1 MVGIL
6 VFQGGDWDDVYA
18 VGALVGGVMRDFKF
32 STREISAFQPVR
44 FRVFITRILNIQPER
59 FQLFNPRD
67 FVFAIKAD
75 FYIRMLQYGR
85 LHSGRVGDDRKIPP
99 WVIVI
104 HGGGFVLI
112 SAHYV
117 CIFTGLLFQYKYNYC
132 NSSAHQQQCTY
143 RYSYYQHKRS
153 FIFNE

>member
-18 VGALVGGVMRDFKF
+18 VGALVGGVMRDFEF
-32 STREISAFQPVR
+32 PTREILSFQPVR
-44 FRVFITRILNIQPER
+44 FRVFITRV
-59 FQLFNPRD
+59 

-75 FYIRMLQYGR
+75 FYISMSQYGR
-85 LHSGRVGDDRKIPP
+85 RHSGGLGDDREIPP
-99 WVIVI
+99 GVIVI
-104 HGGGFVLI
+104 LGGGFVLL

-117 CIFTGLLFQYKYNYC
+117 CIFTRLLFQYKYNYC
-132 NSSAHQQQCTY
+132 NSSAYQQQCTY

>member
-1 MVGIL
+1 MGRRIRRR
-6 VFQGGDWDDVYA
+6 
-18 VGALVGGVMRDFKF
+18 GACRRHYERFCNIITRDFEF
-32 STREISAFQPVR
+32 STREISSFHYER
-44 FRVFITRILNIQPER
+44 FR
-59 FQLFNPRD
+59 LFNPRD

-75 FYIRMLQYGR
+75 FYISMSRYGR
-85 LHSGRVGDDRKIPP
+85 LRSGGVGDDRKIPP
-99 WVIVI
+99 GVIVI
-104 HGGGFVLI
+104 LGGGFVLI

-132 NSSAHQQQCTY
+132 NSSAYQQQCTY

>member
-18 VGALVGGVMRDFKF
+18 VGALVGSVTRDFQF
-32 STREISAFQPVR
+32 SIREISTFQPVR
-44 FRVFITRILNIQPER
+44 FRVFIT
-59 FQLFNPRD
+59 RD

-75 FYIRMLQYGR
+75 FYISMSRNGR
-85 LHSGRVGDDRKIPP
+85 LHSGGLGDDMKIPP
-99 WVIVI
+99 GVIVI
-104 HGGGFVLI
+104 LGGGFVLL

-132 NSSAHQQQCTY
+132 NSSAYQQQCTY